1 MMRRV
6 ITVPIDVSTISQTAF
21 LRPTGAEPSLHRP
34 PARWLAAVGLGGDGQ
49 WWCYGRNVS
58 TRTRVWQPLY
68 SGRSSI

>member
-34 PARWLAAVGLGGDGQ
+34 LAGCRRP
-49 WWCYGRNVS
+49 WRGRTVVVLWPECFN
-58 TRTRVWQPLY
+58 TY
-68 SGRSSI
+68 